1 MEPDFE
7 GNAKEILLSNQ
18 LQDENEIDQILAKA
32 ADPFG
37 DVSEDE
43 DDEESNKQIS
53 HKFLVDLRD
62 MELQQREDMAL
73 KERQMA

>member
-1 MEPDFE
+1 M
-7 GNAKEILLSNQ
+7 
-18 LQDENEIDQILAKA
+18 AKA

-43 DDEESNKQIS
+43 DDEEQNKQVS

-62 MELQQREDMAL
+62 MELQ
-73 KERQMA
+73 